1 MKIRHACAH
10 RKPAD
15 LRIVP
20 GDRERNRRAED
31 DAKVKSIVG
40 VLPQVVCVDYHV
52 SPESLLEPAVKLV
65 SLSAAN
71 RSWGSQYA
79 GEDTCRI
86 PETSD
91 DQVFVEGSFQNPGV
105 GNPQH
110 GIRRL
115 DVIGDAQSRLCLP
128 VAAEAA
134 IDIPAHAQ
142 VERPVSCRD
151 RVLNIQRHLLDVC
164 MPMKAE

>member
-1 MKIRHACAH
+1 MKIRHAGAH

-31 DAKVKSIVG
+31 DAKVKSIVR
-40 VLPQVVCVDYHV
+40 VLPQVVCVDHHV
-52 SPESLLEPAVKLV
+52 SPEGLLEPAVKLV

-71 RSWGSQYA
+71 RSWRSQYA

-91 DQVFVEGSFQNPGV
+91 DQVFVEGSLQNPGIR
-105 GNPQH
+105 NPQH
-110 GIRRL
+110 GVRGLEVVGYAHARL
-115 DVIGDAQSRLCLP
+115 HLGVTAD
-128 VAAEAA
+128 AA
-134 IDIPAHAQ
+134 ID
-142 VERPVSCRD
+142 
-151 RVLNIQRHLLDVC
+151 
-164 MPMKAE
+164 